1 MSKSVR
7 NRFWIETGVAV
18 LTTGLTLLTLLW
30 RNWIEAAFGIDP
42 DLNSGTLEWTV
53 VGVLFVLSLALVA
66 LAQAE
71 WRRPRAPAN

>member
-30 RNWIEAAFGIDP
+30 RNWIEAAFVIDP

-71 WRRPRAPAN
+71 WRRNRAPAN